1 MRRVLILLTFLTL
14 STTAFAA
21 TPEGF
26 AWGDQPVNPGYA
38 PNAAFAYNST
48 GGAIRIQRTAVGMYK
63 VTFFGLAAAGAGH
76 KSNVQVTAYDGRN
89 TCNVQNWSGSNW
101 SGSPDLVVSVN
112 CFYIP
117 DGSLKD
123 SKYTVLVTYS
133 P

>member
-1 MRRVLILLTFLTL
+1 MRRVLILLTFLI
-14 STTAFAA
+14 SATAFAA

-26 AWGDQPVNPGYA
+26 AWGDQPANPGYA
-38 PNAAFAYNST
+38 PNPAFAYNST
-48 GGAIRIQRTAVGMYK
+48 CGPIRIQRTAVGMYK
-63 VTFFGLAAAGAGH
+63 VTFFGLGAAGAGH
-76 KSNVQVTAYDGRN
+76 KSNVQVTAYDGRT
-89 TCNVQNWSGSNW
+89 TCNVQNWSGS
-101 SGSPDLVVSVN
+101 PDLTVGVN